1 MKSTDIALVVLIGI
15 VSFGISFWLG
25 NMLLGDPDDRT
36 ETITYMDVISDGMEE
51 PSNESFNPKAYNP
64 TVEVFIGDCEDGYT
78 YDSDNNRCIDANGNV
93 QGDIIDDDQEDD
105 DDDEGGGEE
114 GGEDQNNPN
123 PGD

>member
-1 MKSTDIALVVLIGI
+1 MKSTDIALIIFIGI

-25 NMLLGDPDDRT
+25 NLMLGDPNDRT
-36 ETITYMDVISDGMEE
+36 ETITYMDVITDDMKA
-51 PSNESFNPKAYNP
+51 PDNEIFNPKAYNP
-64 TVEVFIGDCEDGYT
+64 TVEVFVGECDDGFT
-78 YDSDNNRCIDANGNV
+78 YDSENNRCIDANGNV
-93 QGDIIDDDQEDD
+93 QGDVVDDDDEE